1 MKILLCGY
9 KDVDEFNSQN
19 EWNYQIAEIQQ
30 KQQKTKRQQSLTSSD
45 NFSSSRSDSIKHGH
59 CMPLRFVVNHP
70 RRRNSWTVTRK
81 TSQDSTLSS
90 SRNDS
95 AASNSTQSTNTWRMS
110 HSSVS
115 SELSNS
121 IGRTGSGYSER
132 SGNGGKFEALARAQA
147 LHRQGSR
154 GTSPLAAG
162 ASGIIKQNSSTLM
175 VRGKPRLIRQV
186 AIQDM
191 ESNGSGGSGGTVA
204 KQVSF
209 KDNPCNPCPAH
220 QHQSDKS
227 YAERFRSL
235 YAKLTES
242 SHEEEETE
250 KQSGDKTEAQPT
262 LNLVTITGENT
273 RPIYDGEKPNIRRSM
288 ENLGSPQGG
297 RRVSLGTG
305 LLSRESLDKQIKH
318 GSSLTNLK
326 GLAEPKYGPQKCTSE
341 NALLALQSKY
351 GYSFKSAVSGSGVSK
366 VLHSRSENVL
376 VDKAEEGNTEERTNL
391 LAPKEGNERTPNSS
405 LSAREIS
412 QPSPV
417 GSDRRTPV
425 IEEEPEESDK
435 LL

>member
-1 MKILLCGY
+1 
-9 KDVDEFNSQN
+9 
-19 EWNYQIAEIQQ
+19 
-30 KQQKTKRQQSLTSSD
+30 
-45 NFSSSRSDSIKHGH
+45 
-59 CMPLRFVVNHP
+59 MPLRFVVNHP

-81 TSQDSTLSS
+81 TSQDSNLSS

-154 GTSPLAAG
+154 GASPLAAG
-162 ASGIIKQNSSTLM
+162 VTSIIKQNSSTMM

-191 ESNGSGGSGGTVA
+191 DSNGSGGSGGSVG

-220 QHQSDKS
+220 HHHQSDKS

-242 SHEEEETE
+242 SHEEEEAE
-250 KQSGDKTEAQPT
+250 KQSGDKTEVQPT

-273 RPIYDGEKPNIRRSM
+273 RPIYDGERPNIRRSM
-288 ENLGSPQGG
+288 ENLVSPQGG

-326 GLAEPKYGPQKCTSE
+326 
-341 NALLALQSKY
+341 
-351 GYSFKSAVSGSGVSK
+351 V
-366 VLHSRSENVL
+366 
-376 VDKAEEGNTEERTNL
+376 NL
-391 LAPKEGNERTPNSS
+391 LMDS
-405 LSAREIS
+405 I
-412 QPSPV
+412 PV
-417 GSDRRTPV
+417 V
-425 IEEEPEESDK
+425 H
-435 LL
+435 

>member
-1 MKILLCGY
+1 
-9 KDVDEFNSQN
+9 
-19 EWNYQIAEIQQ
+19 
-30 KQQKTKRQQSLTSSD
+30 
-45 NFSSSRSDSIKHGH
+45 
-59 CMPLRFVVNHP
+59 MPLRFVVNHP

-81 TSQDSTLSS
+81 TSQDSNLSS

-162 ASGIIKQNSSTLM
+162 VTSIIKQNSSTLM

-191 ESNGSGGSGGTVA
+191 ESNGSGSGSVG

-209 KDNPCNPCPAH
+209 KDNPVSSSNPCPSH
-220 QHQSDKS
+220 PQSEKS

-242 SHEEEETE
+242 SHEEEEPE
-250 KQSGDKTEAQPT
+250 QQSGDKTETQPT
-262 LNLVTITGENT
+262 LNLVTTSGENIK
-273 RPIYDGEKPNIRRSM
+273 PLYDGETPHVRRSM
-288 ENLGSPQGG
+288 ENLGSPQGS

-305 LLSRESLDKQIKH
+305 LLSRESLDKKIKH

-326 GLAEPKYGPQKCTSE
+326 VS
-341 NALLALQSKY
+341 SK
-351 GYSFKSAVSGSGVSK
+351 S
-366 VLHSRSENVL
+366 
-376 VDKAEEGNTEERTNL
+376 
-391 LAPKEGNERTPNSS
+391 
-405 LSAREIS
+405 
-412 QPSPV
+412 
-417 GSDRRTPV
+417 
-425 IEEEPEESDK
+425 
-435 LL
+435 

>member
-59 CMPLRFVVNHP
+59 CIPLRFVVNHP

-81 TSQDSTLSS
+81 TSQDSNLSS

-121 IGRTGSGYSER
+121 IGRTGSGYSDR
-132 SGNGGKFEALARAQA
+132 SGNGGKFEALSRAQA

-162 ASGIIKQNSSTLM
+162 VTSIIKQNSSTLM

-191 ESNGSGGSGGTVA
+191 ENSAQGTA
-204 KQVSF
+204 GKQVSF
-209 KDNPCNPCPAH
+209 KDNPEPCPAH
-220 QHQSDKS
+220 HQSEKS

-250 KQSGDKTEAQPT
+250 KEIQPT
-262 LNLVTITGENT
+262 LTLVTASGENIKPT
-273 RPIYDGEKPNIRRSM
+273 YDGDRPQIRRSM
-288 ENLGSPQGG
+288 ENLVFPQDG

-305 LLSRESLDKQIKH
+305 LLSKESLDKQIKH

-326 GLAEPKYGPQKCTSE
+326 GLTEPKYGPQKCTSE

-351 GYSFKSAVSGSGVSK
+351 GYSFKSAVSGSGISR

-376 VDKAEEGNTEERTNL
+376 ADRTEEDSEERENLLTTPEENMQTNASHTPHDRVVAEERT
-391 LAPKEGNERTPNSS
+391 KM
-405 LSAREIS
+405 S
-412 QPSPV
+412 Q
-417 GSDRRTPV
+417 
-425 IEEEPEESDK
+425 EEPEERDK

>member
-1 MKILLCGY
+1 
-9 KDVDEFNSQN
+9 
-19 EWNYQIAEIQQ
+19 
-30 KQQKTKRQQSLTSSD
+30 
-45 NFSSSRSDSIKHGH
+45 
-59 CMPLRFVVNHP
+59 MPLRFVVNHP

-81 TSQDSTLSS
+81 TSQDSNLSS

-121 IGRTGSGYSER
+121 IARTGSGYSER

-162 ASGIIKQNSSTLM
+162 VSGIIKQNSSTLM

-191 ESNGSGGSGGTVA
+191 DSSGSGGSGGTGA
-204 KQVSF
+204 GKQVSF
-209 KDNPCNPCPAH
+209 RDNPCSPCPAH
-220 QHQSDKS
+220 HHQQSEKS
-227 YAERFRSL
+227 SASVAERFRSL

-242 SHEEEETE
+242 SHEEEEAE
-250 KQSGDKTEAQPT
+250 KAPAEQPEAQPT
-262 LNLVTITGENT
+262 LNLVTTTGENA
-273 RPIYDGEKPNIRRSM
+273 RPTYDGEKPNMRRSM
-288 ENLGSPQGG
+288 ENLASPQGG

-326 GLAEPKYGPQKCTSE
+326 VHFIMDSIEFLSPHLNVPP
-341 NALLALQSKY
+341 
-351 GYSFKSAVSGSGVSK
+351 GSG
-366 VLHSRSENVL
+366 
-376 VDKAEEGNTEERTNL
+376 GT
-391 LAPKEGNERTPNSS
+391 
-405 LSAREIS
+405 
-412 QPSPV
+412 
-417 GSDRRTPV
+417 
-425 IEEEPEESDK
+425 
-435 LL
+435 

>member
-1 MKILLCGY
+1 
-9 KDVDEFNSQN
+9 
-19 EWNYQIAEIQQ
+19 
-30 KQQKTKRQQSLTSSD
+30 
-45 NFSSSRSDSIKHGH
+45 
-59 CMPLRFVVNHP
+59 MPLRFVVNHP

-81 TSQDSTLSS
+81 TSQDSNLSS

-162 ASGIIKQNSSTLM
+162 VGGIIKQNSSTLM

-191 ESNGSGGSGGTVA
+191 DSSGSGGSGGTVVA

-209 KDNPCNPCPAH
+209 KDNPCSPCPAH
-220 QHQSDKS
+220 HQQSDKS
-227 YAERFRSL
+227 YTERFRSL

-242 SHEEEETE
+242 SHEEEDTE
-250 KQSGDKTEAQPT
+250 KPSADKAETQPT
-262 LNLVTITGENT
+262 LNLVTITGENA
-273 RPIYDGEKPNIRRSM
+273 RPIYDGERPNVRRSM
-288 ENLGSPQGG
+288 ENLGSPQGT

-305 LLSRESLDKQIKH
+305 LLTRESLDKQIKH

-326 GLAEPKYGPQKCTSE
+326 VNFLMDFTQF
-341 NALLALQSKY
+341 L
-351 GYSFKSAVSGSGVSK
+351 
-366 VLHSRSENVL
+366 
-376 VDKAEEGNTEERTNL
+376 
-391 LAPKEGNERTPNSS
+391 
-405 LSAREIS
+405 I
-412 QPSPV
+412 
-417 GSDRRTPV
+417 
-425 IEEEPEESDK
+425 
-435 LL
+435 